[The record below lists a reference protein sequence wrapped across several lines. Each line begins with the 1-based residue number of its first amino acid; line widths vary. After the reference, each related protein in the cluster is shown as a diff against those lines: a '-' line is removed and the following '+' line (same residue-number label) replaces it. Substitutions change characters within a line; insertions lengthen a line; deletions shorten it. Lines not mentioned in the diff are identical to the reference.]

1 MGKGKIYMLPTPI
14 GDTPVWDVLPQ
25 YNRTVIDRLEY
36 FIVENTRSARR
47 FLSRAG
53 IQRPIDSLRFAE
65 LNEHTA
71 PSEVSALFAP
81 LLTGTDAC

>member
-47 FLSRAG
+47 FLSRA
-53 IQRPIDSLRFAE
+53 
-65 LNEHTA
+65 
-71 PSEVSALFAP
+71 
-81 LLTGTDAC
+81 

>member
-36 FIVENTRSARR
+36 FIVENIFDGFVIKVFVFRHKELHDFHAA
-47 FLSRAG
+47 FLAQIEFTVCMS
-53 IQRPIDSLRFAE
+53 I
-65 LNEHTA
+65 
-71 PSEVSALFAP
+71 
-81 LLTGTDAC
+81 LTTIYCCTTE

>member
-36 FIVENTRSARR
+36 FIVENIFDGLIIEVFIFCHEEFHDFHAA
-47 FLSRAG
+47 FLA
-53 IQRPIDSLRFAE
+53 
-65 LNEHTA
+65 
-71 PSEVSALFAP
+71 
-81 LLTGTDAC
+81 

>member
-36 FIVENTRSARR
+36 FIVERCKGSAHPLRSK
-47 FLSRAG
+47 FL
-53 IQRPIDSLRFAE
+53 I
-65 LNEHTA
+65 LNETGF
-71 PSEVSALFAP
+71 LFSYLHYFPNARFE
-81 LLTGTDAC
+81 

>member
-36 FIVENTRSARR
+36 FIVENI
-47 FLSRAG
+47 FDG
-53 IQRPIDSLRFAE
+53 FVIKVFA
-65 LNEHTA
+65 
-71 PSEVSALFAP
+71 
-81 LLTGTDAC
+81 

>member
-36 FIVENTRSARR
+36 FIVENI
-47 FLSRAG
+47 FNGL
-53 IQRPIDSLRFAE
+53 IVEVFIFCHEEFHNL
-65 LNEHTA
+65 HTA
-71 PSEVSALFAP
+71 FLA
-81 LLTGTDAC
+81 